1 MNAQSHLSTLL
12 ASAMHFC
19 VDALCLCCLYLTT
32 GNVRDYLI
40 YNVLAF
46 LTQPFTGLI
55 VDKIRSKYNVL
66 FSAVAMLAVAACTA
80 VLMPDYKIIV
90 AVLLG
95 VGNSLFHIWGGR
107 EVAVATGNDVR
118 ALGIFVSPGVLGLA
132 VGEFFCS
139 WVLLFSLLIIIAIL
153 TTMHFCIVNGNA
165 SGRVGASDDCA
176 CQNKYVIPLLIAIC
190 LFVALRSYLAGGFST
205 VSDGG
210 AGYMVL
216 VAAAVAMSGKILGGF
231 LARISKN
238 YFAAFVAFTVVSL
251 VCLLARN
258 CWEHAVFVGLFA
270 INCTMPLT
278 LYWAEKLL
286 PGREGFAFGLLA
298 ASLMPPYILSFL

>member
-46 LTQPFTGLI
+46 LTQPFTGMI

-118 ALGIFVSPGVLGLA
+118 ALGIFVSPGIQPA
-132 VGEFFCS
+132 VG
-139 WVLLFSLLIIIAIL
+139 
-153 TTMHFCIVNGNA
+153 NA
-165 SGRVGASDDCA
+165 VQPQKACLSAGA
-176 CQNKYVIPLLIAIC
+176 
-190 LFVALRSYLAGGFST
+190 
-205 VSDGG
+205 
-210 AGYMVL
+210 
-216 VAAAVAMSGKILGGF
+216 F
-231 LARISKN
+231 L
-238 YFAAFVAFTVVSL
+238 Y
-251 VCLLARN
+251 
-258 CWEHAVFVGLFA
+258 
-270 INCTMPLT
+270 
-278 LYWAEKLL
+278 
-286 PGREGFAFGLLA
+286 
-298 ASLMPPYILSFL
+298 